1 MSKKVIKKT
10 KKKKVDTYHHGD
22 LCNALVKEAL
32 VILKEKGTQG
42 FTFRELS
49 KRAGV
54 STTAH
59 YRHFPTKEDLFAK
72 IAIDGFD
79 ILRGYLESA
88 IELYPL
94 DPKKQLNQANQN
106 YFQMVSKYPQHI
118 YIMFG
123 DTIAELKEK
132 KTEVQDA
139 GNATYQTLLRLIRN
153 CQIADVLN
161 PKQDSNNLAI
171 QVLSIIHGFS
181 ALSMQGIFKNFD
193 TSQSSIESFISDMT
207 INQIKGLK

>member
-1 MSKKVIKKT
+1 MNKKIIKKT
-10 KKKKVDTYHHGD
+10 KKKKADTYHHGD

-32 VILKEKGTQG
+32 VILKEQGTQG

-59 YRHFPTKEDLFAK
+59 YRHFPTKDDLFAK

-79 ILRGYLESA
+79 ILRGYLDSA

-132 KTEVQDA
+132 KSEVQDA
-139 GNATYQTLLRLIRN
+139 GNATYQTLLRLIHN

-161 PKQDSNNLAI
+161 PKQDSNSLAI

-181 ALSMQGIFKNFD
+181 TLSMQGIFKNFD
-193 TSQSSIESFISDMT
+193 TSQTSIESFITNMT
-207 INQIKGLK
+207 MNQIKGLN